1 MQQKKNSFRNI
12 WGWLVVL
19 TAGLLLYRS
28 FAALNLDH
36 TRYYLLFVAAGVL
49 AEMLAVPFP
58 LGRVSGST
66 ALFLAVALVY
76 GLPAAWWV
84 GFVATLLGQ
93 GIFNR
98 GDSLRTVLFN
108 AAQQVLSLAAGGWV
122 LGLATGL
129 AVDGV
134 LVGGR
139 PLWRAAAGLVLFML
153 SQQAANHL
161 MVYLY
166 GAPAGSS
173 RRYCT
178 WRDALRWDVLVCLF
192 AFPFGLVLAL
202 VYRQISPL
210 AGLALFIP
218 VLVMQRLMGLY
229 LGAEMTSREM
239 AVFYRVVRRL
249 AAAPASTE
257 TAGLL
262 LQEIGQL
269 VPYQTG
275 VVYLLDDPGEDYTA
289 VAVQGA
295 WQKQFAGTS
304 LKNSGD
310 FIWQA
315 LQNNQAEII
324 FDTRSDPRLVRRA
337 GLTAICR
344 SLLLAPLAVDGRP
357 VGLVVLGHRQP
368 LFFDQRELQL
378 VSLLAGQASQAL
390 TLSFLRYNLEKSRH
404 ADRLTGLLN
413 GPAFQEQAARWLE
426 EAREKQ
432 QEMLLLRLNIDGLAA
447 LNNRFGY
454 PAGDRALAGT
464 AAVLE
469 MLRPPGTL
477 AGRAGG
483 DEFWLLWPDPPV
495 GEVLPWVH
503 SLQAAVREQVVVE
516 EGIPRQVRLSAGGAL
531 FPGAAG
537 DLVSLIRAAGR
548 ALEEAKKNPRERV
561 VIRE

>member
-1 MQQKKNSFRNI
+1 MQQKKNSFRYI

-36 TRYYLLFVAAGVL
+36 TRYYLLFVAGGVL

-66 ALFLAVALVY
+66 ALFLAVALIY

-84 GFVATLLGQ
+84 GFMATLLGQ

-108 AAQQVLSLAAGGWV
+108 AAQQVLSLAAGGLA
-122 LGLATGL
+122 LGLTAGL

-134 LVGGR
+134 LAASR
-139 PLWRAAAGLVLFML
+139 PLWRVVAGLSAFILA
-153 SQQAANHL
+153 QQAANHL
-161 MVYLY
+161 LVYLY
-166 GAPAGSS
+166 GAPAGRS

-202 VYRQISPL
+202 VYRQTSPL

-275 VVYLLDDPGEDYTA
+275 VVYLLDEPGEHYTA

-295 WQKQFAGTS
+295 WQKQFTGTA
-304 LKNSGD
+304 LRDSGD
-310 FIWQA
+310 FLEQA
-315 LQNNQAEII
+315 LRDGRAEII
-324 FDTRSDPRLVRRA
+324 FDTRSDPRLVRRS
-337 GLTAICR
+337 GLTSACR
-344 SLLLAPLAVDGRP
+344 SLLLAPLSVDGRP

-390 TLSFLRYNLEKSRH
+390 TLSFLRYNLEKSRRT
-404 ADRLTGLLN
+404 DRLTGLLN
-413 GPAFQEQAARWLE
+413 GPAFQEQAVRWLE

-432 QEMLLLRLNIDGLAA
+432 QEVLLLRLDIDGLAT

-483 DEFWLLWPDPPV
+483 GEFWLLWPDPPA
-495 GEVLPWVH
+495 GEVRPWIH
-503 SLQAAVREQVVVE
+503 SLQAAVREQVLVE
-516 EGIPRQVRLSAGGAL
+516 EGIPGQVRLSAGGAL
-531 FPGAAG
+531 FPATAG
-537 DLVSLIRAAGR
+537 DLVSLIKVAGR
-548 ALEEAKKNPRERV
+548 ALEEAQKHPRERV